1 MEKLL
6 VRRTR
11 RDLSIK
17 TVCLK
22 ISLVFFFLSVIAN
35 NVFGENVNYYIISKA
50 CIFAFMAIAL
60 VSLLVGAR
68 FFASVPLVFILLN
81 FYWILITTIW
91 APSRAN
97 GMQMLSTMAQ
107 TFIMA
112 ILIYEIMANTREF
125 ELYFKALYYS
135 GIVLLVYSLYMYGF
149 DGMIEQMREGVRIG
163 GEIANQNTFGLVFSY
178 ACVCGVYFTVFK
190 RRPLYLVGCAAFVFF
205 ALSSGSKKSVFT
217 IVLGILLV
225 LLFKY
230 GIKRMYKVIIVGGV
244 LVVGLYF
251 LLSLP
256 IFGVMSDRL
265 FSFLSGEKNESDIIR
280 SSMIRDGMRF
290 FLEKPVFGYGSDAF
304 RTISAHGTYSH
315 NNFVELLVDY
325 GIVGFLLY
333 YAMFV
338 YLAIKFFAGKGRGKP
353 SNIMM
358 AIILITRLVMDYG
371 MVSFSSKGTWML
383 LAVAFAMAL
392 NENRLKRGLKYD

>member
-22 ISLVFFFLSVIAN
+22 ISLIFFFLSVVAN
-35 NVFGENVNYYIISKA
+35 NVFGDDANYYIISKA

-60 VSLLVGAR
+60 VSLFVGAR
-68 FFASVPLVFILLN
+68 FFASTPIVFVLLN
-81 FYWILITTIW
+81 FYWLLITAIW
-91 APSRAN
+91 APSRADAI
-97 GMQMLSTMAQ
+97 QMLSTMTQ

-112 ILIYEIMANTREF
+112 VLMYEIMANTREF

-149 DGMIEQMREGVRIG
+149 DGMIEQMQDGVRIG

-178 ACVCGVYFTVFK
+178 ACVCGVYFTAFK
-190 RRPLYLVGCAAFVFF
+190 RRPLYLVGCAAFIFF

-217 IVLGILLV
+217 IVLGIFLV
-225 LLFKY
+225 LWLKY
-230 GIKRMYKVIIVGGV
+230 GIKKMYKVVI
-244 LVVGLYF
+244 VVGLVVLGLYW
-251 LLSLP
+251 LLSLS
-256 IFGVMSDRL
+256 IFDVMSERL
-265 FSFLSGEKNESDIIR
+265 FSFLSGEKNESDIVR
-280 SSMIRDGMRF
+280 ASMIRDGLRF
-290 FLEKPVFGYGSDAF
+290 FLEKPVFGHGSDAF
-304 RTISAHGTYSH
+304 RTISVYGTYSH

-325 GIVGFLLY
+325 GIVGFILY
-333 YAMFV
+333 YSMFGYV
-338 YLAIKFFAGKGRGKP
+338 GLKLFLGNGRKKP

-358 AIILITRLVMDYG
+358 SVLLITRLVMDYG

-383 LAVAFAMAL
+383 LAVAFAMAMGENKL
-392 NENRLKRGLKYD
+392 NRGLRYD